1 MNKSTESHPN
11 FLFIITHDTG
21 DLFSSYSKGVKTPNL
36 DQLAHSGVVFTNHY
50 CTAPQCS
57 PSRGSILTGQLPH
70 THGLMGLTNYGWNL
84 DSELTIPKEL
94 AKHGYSTHLIGLQH
108 EHENASEL
116 GYQNISDRK
125 VMPWVD
131 NVTPQVIEFLASV
144 NQGKI
149 QQPFYCSVGFF
160 DTHRPFIFPEE
171 FQISENDILI
181 PEYLPDTPEVRSE
194 IADFYSS
201 IKTVD
206 RGIGRIL
213 ETLRRSSF
221 FEDTIVIFTVDHGPA
236 LPRAKC
242 TLYDPGIRTT
252 LIINWP
258 GKLKEGKRQ
267 KELLSNID
275 LFPTILDLS
284 GISIPEQIHGQSFK
298 NLLLNE
304 KYDEHEYIFAEL
316 TYHDIGYNPIRAIRT
331 KEWKFIKNFAP
342 LDFLFE
348 IPDDVIESPSAK
360 AWLNQHPEYY
370 SPRPEEEL
378 YNLIN
383 DPMEQINLAKGS
395 QYQMIKL
402 ELEKKLMVWLKTSND
417 PILKENFLVKGAG
430 PGGKRS

>member
-1 MNKSTESHPN
+1 MPMCKESESNPN
-11 FLFIITHDTG
+11 ILFIITHDTG
-21 DLFSSYSKGVKTPNL
+21 DLFGCYDKGVETPNL
-36 DQLAHSGVVFTNHY
+36 DQLAQSGVVFSNHY

-70 THGLMGLTNYGWNL
+70 THGLIGLTNYGWNL

-116 GYQNISDRK
+116 GYQNISDRN

-131 NVTPQVIEFLASV
+131 NVTPQVVEFLTKT

-160 DTHRPFIFPEE
+160 DTHRPFIFPDDIP
-171 FQISENDILI
+171 QISKNEVVI
-181 PEYLPDTPEVRSE
+181 PKYLPDTPEVRSE
-194 IADFYSS
+194 IADLYSS

-206 RGIGRIL
+206 RGIGCIL
-213 ETLRRSSF
+213 EILRKCSF
-221 FEDTIVIFTVDHGPA
+221 FENTIVIFTVDHGPA

-242 TLYDPGIRTT
+242 TLYDPGIKTA

-258 GKLKEGKRQ
+258 NKIKERKIHR
-267 KELLSNID
+267 ELLSNVD
-275 LFPTILDLS
+275 LFPTILDLI
-284 GISIPEQIHGQSFK
+284 GIPIPVQIQGQSFR

-304 KYDEHEYIFAEL
+304 EYNEREYIFAEL

-331 KEWKFIKNFAP
+331 KEWKYIKNFTP

-348 IPDDVIESPSAK
+348 IPDDVVESLSAK
-360 AWLNQHPEYY
+360 AWLNEHPEYY
-370 SPRPEEEL
+370 SPRSREEL

-383 DPMEQINLAKGS
+383 DPLEKKNLAEDS
-395 QYQMIKL
+395 QYQSIKR
-402 ELEKKLMVWLKTSND
+402 ELENKLMNWLKLTND
-417 PILKENFLVKGAG
+417 PILNGNSLAN
-430 PGGKRS
+430 KRKK